1 MNKLVLLL
9 MWCILPLSSSLL
21 ACHET
26 TVSQISATFNN
37 DGSVTYDLDVCIGS
51 EDTWGFELSFVSN
64 GSIVNVGTAS
74 ITDPTTSVSITPTIT
89 SATTVEFG
97 DFDNTSAPLFHAAL
111 TGQACFTINITLS
124 EASSSVTIDGAEFTF
139 GPCSGATALQS
150 CFEGNA
156 DYVIE
161 VTSDNCAGNNI
172 SFELQDASGTP
183 IAGVSGIPTDGATRS
198 WVWCGGCVSFF
209 QMNAPASS
217 GGSPSTRCDPGLCC
231 VEGSGSY
238 SLTTSGGAVTLINST
253 MSGLSVETT
262 NVTNCNV
269 LLNNEFVD
277 FSASLDQQVVDLN
290 WSFKNISAGTM
301 FEVQKSVDGI
311 NFEKFIVLQQVD
323 SVSGIGY
330 FSAQDFYPYD
340 GENYYRL
347 KYSQQQQDL
356 NYSNV
361 ISIDVELGNNLI
373 DLYPN
378 PAQDFFRFYYE
389 NKSMGHAD
397 IQLIVSDLSGKEL
410 KKHQFNMIPSA
421 RRNFNIPVAD
431 LDNGMYIVEIISGAN
446 KTTRKLHIVR

>member
-1 MNKLVLLL
+1 MNKLVLLS
-9 MWCILPLSSSLL
+9 MWCIFALSSSLL

-26 TVSQISATFNN
+26 TVSQTGATFNN

-74 ITDPTTSVSITPTIT
+74 VTDPTTSVTITPTIT
-89 SATTVEFG
+89 NSTTVEFG

-111 TGQACFTINITLS
+111 TGQVCFSVTVTLS
-124 EASSSVTIDGAEFTF
+124 EAASSVTIDGAEFTF

-217 GGSPSTRCDPGLCC
+217 GGSPSSRCDPGLCC
-231 VEGSGSY
+231 VEGSGNY
-238 SLTTSGGAVTLINST
+238 TLTTQGGAVTLINST
-253 MSGLSVETT
+253 MAGLSTELT
-262 NVTNCNV
+262 NVLNCNV
-269 LLNNEFVD
+269 LLSNELVG
-277 FSASLDQQVVDLN
+277 FSATQDQRVVDLN

-301 FEVQKSVDGI
+301 FEVQKSNDGI
-311 NFEKFIVLQQVD
+311 HFEKFVNLQQVD
-323 SVSGIGY
+323 SLPGIGY

-347 KYSQQQQDL
+347 KYSHQQQDL

-361 ISIDVELGNNLI
+361 ISIEVALDNNLI
-373 DLYPN
+373 DLFPN
-378 PAQDFFRFYYE
+378 PAQDFFSFYYE
-389 NKSMGHAD
+389 NKSLGHTE
-397 IQLIVSDLSGKEL
+397 IQLLVSDLSGREL
-410 KKHQFNMIPSA
+410 KNHQFNLVPSA
-421 RRNFNIPVAD
+421 GRNFKIPVAD
-431 LDNGMYIVEIISGAN
+431 LDNGMYIVEIISGTN
-446 KTTRKLHIVR
+446 KTTRKLHVAR